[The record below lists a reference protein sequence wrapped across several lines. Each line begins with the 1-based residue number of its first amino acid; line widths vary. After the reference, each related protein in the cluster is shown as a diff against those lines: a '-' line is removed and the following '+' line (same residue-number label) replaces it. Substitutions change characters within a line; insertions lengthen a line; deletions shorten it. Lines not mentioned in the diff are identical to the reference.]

1 MEMTESETERL
12 REQKSS
18 DIYYHEY
25 SMDSME
31 FFYNMC
37 LNSLTNV
44 MERPWH
50 CEWMKNQ
57 FSEFKKKCGEL
68 REQLKIAKLTEDGLN
83 EWKENLFGAHA
94 TFKDYTY
101 MAKNPGKPLEE
112 KLYERVTKE
121 LEICR
126 NVIKEMLRILNPDE
140 KKYKV
145 WYAWPDRQKFLRDI
159 RFLDDQDRV
168 DIWDYNYGL
177 DSMVF
182 FHDKCRE
189 YLRHV
194 EGMQL
199 YSEWKKDDFY
209 AFQQK
214 CGEMILQLDIAKQT
228 ENGLNEWRKTL
239 LDVQNT
245 LQLAC
250 EPYVPN
256 AARGEE
262 GDYRVLRNINQ
273 TLETCG
279 KVIHEMLRIL
289 NPDEKKYK
297 VWYAPQ
303 FRAKFLREIGFLD
316 QNNERQH
323 ATRALLKRLAS
334 FGVHV
339 KKEPSKY
346 EKGVEIIRTIFRE
359 CEELSQYKIDE
370 RLVMH
375 PEKYETKNGF
385 SHLLAEMG
393 LVLQW
398 NSEDRELKANM
409 FGPLTMYMNQPQ
421 KACEKFSE
429 TLRSND
435 VKIFTWVEILES
447 VMETYEMPSLFAIMD
462 NIQNFMRLFD
472 IEIPTNTDKDTL
484 VVDLHQN
491 MSNSIQRAERDAER
505 SELWSN
511 SKKML
516 GDILQI
522 TFDID
527 KTFEKKC
534 YLDEKYWCTVA
545 HNEDD
550 KFEGYQNPEKKYYKL
565 VVTWPDGRKEDWTLS
580 FYADKGQIHEF
591 PAGKKH
597 FFEFIFTGKI
607 TKKNGELIYDTFRGV

>member
-1 MEMTESETERL
+1 MEMTESETEILRKQKRL
-12 REQKSS
+12 

-25 SMDSME
+25 SMDSMD
-31 FFYNMC
+31 FFYDTC

-57 FSEFKKKCGEL
+57 FSEFKTQCGKL
-68 REQLKIAKLTEDGLN
+68 SEQLEIAKLTEDGLN
-83 EWKENLFGAHA
+83 EWKENLFSAHA

-101 MAKNPGKPLEE
+101 MTKNPGKPSEH
-112 KLYERVTKE
+112 KLFERVTEE

-126 NVIKEMLRILNPDE
+126 NVIKEMLRILNPVE

-145 WYAWPDRQKFLRDI
+145 WYAWSDRQKFLRDI

-177 DSMVF
+177 DSMDF
-182 FHDKCRE
+182 FYDKCKE

-199 YSEWKKDDFY
+199 YSEWKKNDFY

-214 CGEMILQLDIAKQT
+214 CGEMILQLETAKQT
-228 ENGLNEWRKTL
+228 EKGLNKWRKTL

-279 KVIHEMLRIL
+279 KVIHEMLCIL

-323 ATRALLKRLAS
+323 GVSTRALLKRLDS
-334 FGVHV
+334 FGARG
-339 KKEPSKY
+339 KKEPSKF
-346 EKGVEIIRTIFRE
+346 EKGVEIIKIIFRE
-359 CEELSQYKIDE
+359 CKELSKYKIDE

-375 PEKYETKNGF
+375 PENYQTKNGF

-393 LVLQW
+393 LSLFW
-398 NSEDRELKANM
+398 YTEDREVEAVIN
-409 FGPLTMYMNQPQ
+409 GPLTMCMKEPQ
-421 KACEKFSE
+421 EACEKFSE
-429 TLRSND
+429 TLRSNK
-435 VKIFTWVEILES
+435 VIIFTWIEILQS
-447 VMETYEMPSLFAIMD
+447 VLNNNEIDLLFAIMD
-462 NIQNFMRLFD
+462 RICDFMILFD
-472 IEIPTNTDKDTL
+472 IKIPTKTYELHEKMSQLVENRQRTDLFYNWRNNIQAFQDIFNIDFDMDT
-484 VVDLHQN
+484 
-491 MSNSIQRAERDAER
+491 
-505 SELWSN
+505 
-511 SKKML
+511 
-516 GDILQI
+516 
-522 TFDID
+522 
-527 KTFEKKC
+527 TFEKKC
-534 YLDEKYWCTVA
+534 YLEDKYLCTVA
-545 HNEDD
+545 HNVDD
-550 KFEGYQNPEKKYYKL
+550 KVTDLVYPGTKDYNL

-580 FYADKGQIHEF
+580 FYICEEGEKKGQFIEV
-591 PAGKKH
+591 PKGRK
-597 FFEFIFTGKI
+597 FESQFIFTGRIHRK
-607 TKKNGELIYDTFRGV
+607 